1 MSRDN
6 QDCGDTPNRTGP
18 PDPVPGRFQRVF
30 AFLFGNGMRKV
41 TVLGTAMAVAELAAV
56 VALFTGHPGH
66 MTATEFSSFT
76 IEVLQWGGGIFTLGN
91 VVEHGTKAVTA
102 VVQTRVAK

>member
-6 QDCGDTPNRTGP
+6 QDCGCGDTPNRTGP

-56 VALFTGHPGH
+56 VALFTWH